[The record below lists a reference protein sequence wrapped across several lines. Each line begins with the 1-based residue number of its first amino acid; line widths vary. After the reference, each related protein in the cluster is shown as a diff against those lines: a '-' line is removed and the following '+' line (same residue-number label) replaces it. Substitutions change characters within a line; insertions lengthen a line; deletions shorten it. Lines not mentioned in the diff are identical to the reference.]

1 MREFRRMKE
10 CASLKEKKLK
20 KVQHDVAAR
29 VNYIRRLRQEEEK
42 RKVLQLVN
50 FWFSYVFRGY
60 KTRCRV
66 SLIVRCHW
74 KGLLAASP
82 FLQDALSSLP

>member
-1 MREFRRMKE
+1 MKE

-50 FWFSYVFRGY
+50 FWFPYVFRGY

-66 SLIVRCHW
+66 SLIMRCHW